1 MSVKN
6 KRLETKLKNREVR
19 QSQSI
24 KVYEFKLTKL
34 SNKTKRYLDNLFLH
48 SKWYYNYILG
58 SDIEPKDFNTKI
70 INITKRDK
78 DKNIIEVIVS
88 LPSKIRQS
96 LKFRIRDAIKGLGVK
111 KAKGK
116 TKEVGKLKF
125 KSEIKSIELNQYGN
139 THRYDFQNNTITFFK
154 HKCKILGLG
163 QIKDKVNFVNAFIVR
178 KADGYYIHQTC
189 YILENKKQENKNKE
203 KAIGIDFG
211 IKDSLIT
218 SDSEKFNV
226 WIPETNRLNNLS
238 RKLDRQTKNS
248 RNWYKTKNKIGRE
261 YLRIVN
267 KKNDAANKLVSY
279 LKNKYE
285 TIVIQDENL
294 SGWHKGL
301 FGKQVQHSILGKVK
315 AKLIQL
321 EQTIVIDRKFASTK
335 TCYRC
340 GEKVNLDL
348 SDRVFKCPC
357 CGLTEDRDVKAAKTI
372 LFEGLK
378 KSLSCGTQDYRCGE
392 NVNLSEIVNSL
403 NQKVVFSE
411 A

>member
-1 MSVKN
+1 MRAS
-6 KRLETKLKNREVR
+6 
-19 QSQSI
+19 SQ
-24 KVYEFKLTKL
+24 
-34 SNKTKRYLDNLFLH
+34 
-48 SKWYYNYILG
+48 
-58 SDIEPKDFNTKI
+58 
-70 INITKRDK
+70 
-78 DKNIIEVIVS
+78 
-88 LPSKIRQS
+88 
-96 LKFRIRDAIKGLGVK
+96 
-111 KAKGK
+111 
-116 TKEVGKLKF
+116 
-125 KSEIKSIELNQYGN
+125 
-139 THRYDFQNNTITFFK
+139 
-154 HKCKILGLG
+154 
-163 QIKDKVNFVNAFIVR
+163 
-178 KADGYYIHQTC
+178 
-189 YILENKKQENKNKE
+189 
-203 KAIGIDFG
+203 
-211 IKDSLIT
+211 
-218 SDSEKFNV
+218 
-226 WIPETNRLNNLS
+226 
-238 RKLDRQTKNS
+238 
-248 RNWYKTKNKIGRE
+248 
-261 YLRIVN
+261 
-267 KKNDAANKLVSY
+267 
-279 LKNKYE
+279 NKYE

-348 SDRVFKCPC
+348 SDRVFKCSC